1 LDTFSIVFICT
12 GNRFRSPLTEAFLR
26 RLTEGLP
33 VTVQSFGSLRVE
45 DAPPLPEAIEIARS
59 CGIDLAGHRARY
71 VSDASLSHADLVL
84 GFEDSHVRQAVVEAD
99 ASRDRSF
106 TIRHFARLLEA
117 VDHVPRDDVVA
128 SARSAVEQAA
138 LLVARDPSGQRQDAM
153 SDPFGAPVS
162 LQLKTAAE
170 IRELSLMLASRL
182 FGVSDMSSLRPV
194 PSSLSRRRRLPWR
207 R

>member
-1 LDTFSIVFICT
+1 MDTFSIVFICT
-12 GNRFRSPLTEAFLR
+12 GNRFRSPLAEAFLR
-26 RLTEGLP
+26 RLTEGMP
-33 VTVQSFGSLRVE
+33 VTVQSFGSLRLE
-45 DAPPLPEAIEIARS
+45 DAPPMPEAIEIARS
-59 CGIDLAGHRARY
+59 CGIDLTGHRVRY

-117 VDHVPRDDVVA
+117 VEHVPRRNVVV
-128 SARSAVEQAA
+128 SARSVVEQAA
-138 LLVARDPSGQRQDAM
+138 LLVARDPSGQSQDAM
-153 SDPFGAPVS
+153 SDPFGTPVS

-170 IRELSLMLASRL
+170 IRELSLMLASGL

-194 PSSLSRRRRLPWR
+194 PPSLSRRRRLPWR